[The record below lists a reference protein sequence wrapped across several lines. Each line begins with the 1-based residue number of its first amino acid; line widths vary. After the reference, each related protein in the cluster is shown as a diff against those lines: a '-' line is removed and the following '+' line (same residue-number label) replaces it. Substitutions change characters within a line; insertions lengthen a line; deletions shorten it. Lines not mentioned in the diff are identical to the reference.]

1 MQYVG
6 YSILAI
12 IALLLF
18 LPTTDGKE
26 IRNLPLLIALFVI
39 IAGLVLWQLIRRV
52 AFMQRVKKDLE
63 NNGCEII
70 KIGFNPFVAHL
81 HGRYSVTFKRNGKI
95 INALLLIRKRKFHR
109 YHFASLDQLEFY
121 RSNRVVFN
129 STKTY
134 GAMISNLVETKRV
147 GRQPLKWDEADCNI
161 IIFNKI
167 PDHIT
172 DSKQKNL
179 LVNGDKVCG
188 TETYIADFESFLNCE
203 NVNDN

>member
-1 MQYVG
+1 MQYVV

-70 KIGFNPFVAHL
+70 KIGFNPFAARL

-95 INALLLIRKRKFHR
+95 ICARLLIKQIKYQR
-109 YHFASLDQLEFY
+109 YHFESAELIEFY
-121 RSNRVVFN
+121 RSNRVVFQ
-129 STKTY
+129 STKVL
-134 GAMISNLVETKRV
+134 GATVSDLVETKKV
-147 GRQPLKWDEADCNI
+147 GRQPLKWEEADCNI

-172 DSKQKNL
+172 DSKTKNL
-179 LVNGDKVCG
+179 LGKGDKVCG
-188 TETYIADFESFLNCE
+188 TETYIADVESFLNFL
-203 NVNDN
+203 NANDN